1 MTIHNNNTHRPRC
14 NPVEYYVLTGN
25 PKFTQVLSWLG
36 KHNYAYTVHLNRT
49 RFLLD
54 TDSRHYTEFML
65 LYSECV
71 APVDHNADL
80 VTGMTTDT
88 LLTHIP

>member
-1 MTIHNNNTHRPRC
+1 MTNTHRPRC
-14 NPVEYYVLTGN
+14 SKVEYYVLTGN

-36 KHNYAYTVHLNRT
+36 KHDIACNVHLNRT

-71 APVDHNADL
+71 GVVDPRADL
-80 VTGMTTDT
+80 VTG
-88 LLTHIP
+88 L